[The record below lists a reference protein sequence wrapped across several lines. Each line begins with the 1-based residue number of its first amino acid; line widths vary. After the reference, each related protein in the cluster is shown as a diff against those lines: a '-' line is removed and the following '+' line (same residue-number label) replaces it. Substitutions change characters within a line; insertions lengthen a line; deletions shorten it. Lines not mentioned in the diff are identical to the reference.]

1 MARLQPTPR
10 WELTPQ
16 FWLFRAD
23 TLNNLGGAQA
33 LSLLSAKDLGSEVNL
48 TARYVSS
55 AKLIYVFSAA
65 YTLPGEA
72 IRDALNDD
80 YRNWFSASALVI
92 ARF

>member
-1 MARLQPTPR
+1 M
-10 WELTPQ
+10 
-16 FWLFRAD
+16 
-23 TLNNLGGAQA
+23 NI
-33 LSLLSAKDLGSEVNL
+33 

-55 AKLIYVFSAA
+55 SKLIYVFSAA

-80 YRNWFSASALVI
+80 YRNWFSALVI

>member
-16 FWLFRAD
+16 FWIFKAD
-23 TLNNLGGAQA
+23 NLNNLGGAQA
-33 LSLLSAKDLGSEVNL
+33 LSVLSSKDLGKEVNM
-48 TARYVSS
+48 TARYIAN

-65 YTLPGEA
+65 YTQPGKA